1 MIIISR
7 ATFDR
12 NCKVDD
18 VTSRRCSGWRHT
30 RSKKRN
36 NGLGPAAVWAEHLGA
51 VGEEATANQRRV
63 TAVADETFAVPVT
76 VVERNELRSAQSY
89 NDAACTSSVT
99 TAAAIDITRGRLGF
113 QVDSDSYPQW
123 DQKVSSSLCKL
134 RSKGRYGAFRL
145 RMNTGCAGK
154 TVRSLDNA
162 CHTWAP

>member
-1 MIIISR
+1 MIFRAPRLTEIAKSMTSR
-7 ATFDR
+7 HAGAR
-12 NCKVDD
+12 GD
-18 VTSRRCSGWRHT
+18 VTLEVR
-30 RSKKRN
+30 KRN

-113 QVDSDSYPQW
+113 QVDSASYP
-123 DQKVSSSLCKL
+123 SSV
-134 RSKGRYGAFRL
+134 G
-145 RMNTGCAGK
+145 
-154 TVRSLDNA
+154 
-162 CHTWAP
+162 